1 MPTRPMWMTVLMLFC
16 AYMAFIYGPWDLLMK
31 PLATD
36 VDVWFGIALRGW
48 AAKLSEPLH
57 IAIYAAGAYGF
68 WRMRPWMWPWAAVY
82 CAQVAIAMAV
92 WGIVYA
98 WPERGALVA
107 IAGGGAGVALFGG
120 LTVAL
125 WRARPWFRGAST

>member
-1 MPTRPMWMTVLMLFC
+1 MWMTVLMLFC

-68 WRMRPWMWPWAAVY
+68 FS
-82 CAQVAIAMAV
+82 
-92 WGIVYA
+92 GG
-98 WPERGALVA
+98 RGR
-107 IAGGGAGVALFGG
+107 GS
-120 LTVAL
+120 
-125 WRARPWFRGAST
+125 RARATPSP